1 MEMGYNFEKEYSLIT
16 GETYFGKYT
25 TPEEQAN
32 SIEKCSILK
41 RVNLTFT
48 DRVIEN
54 NNLQRY

>member
-1 MEMGYNFEKEYSLIT
+1 MDINFEKEYALIT
-16 GETYFGKYT
+16 GVAEFGKYT

-41 RVNLTFT
+41 RVNMTFS

-54 NNLQRY
+54 KSIQGH